1 MKAYVVHEPGG
12 PEVLELEDIPD
23 PRAEPGQI
31 LIDIRAFGLN
41 RAEAVTRMGG
51 SGDAVPF
58 PKVIGIECVGTV
70 LDCPGGELT
79 TGQTVAA
86 AMGGMGRRYNGSYAE
101 KTVVPVSN
109 VFPLQTH
116 LDWTTLASLP
126 ETYLTARGCVIEALR
141 MDQVKHPRVLVRP
154 GASALGV
161 AITQIVNHLGGAVM
175 GVTRSVD
182 KVEKLWNVGMKEV
195 LVSDGPVAKRLRFIW
210 PDGADGV
217 VDTILSK
224 ATLADDFA
232 LKKEAARICVAG
244 SLAGSYATSP
254 SPDFQE
260 VIRDPAVAFYSSEEL
275 HVAKDGSKL
284 QEIVERVEEGHYLPY
299 IDAIYPFGELVRAH
313 EAMERNAFAGKV
325 IVVLDR

>member
-12 PEVLELEDIPD
+12 PEVLELEDIPE
-23 PRAEPGQI
+23 PRAQPGQV
-31 LIDIRAFGLN
+31 LIGIRAFGLN

-70 LDCPGGELT
+70 LDCPGGELAR
-79 TGQTVAA
+79 GQTVAA
-86 AMGGMGRRYNGSYAE
+86 VMGGMGRKFNGSYAE
-101 KTVVPVSN
+101 KTVAPVSN

-126 ETYLTARGCVIEALR
+126 ETYLTAWGCAIEALG
-141 MDQVKHPRVLVRP
+141 MDRVKHPRVLVRP

-161 AITQIVNHLGGAVM
+161 AIAQIVNHLGGAVV
-175 GVTRSVD
+175 GVTRSVK
-182 KVEKLWNVGMKEV
+182 KVEKLWKVGMKEV

-210 PDGADGV
+210 PEGADGV
-217 VDTILSK
+217 VDTIASQ

-232 LKKEAARICVAG
+232 LKKGKARICVAG
-244 SLAGSYATSP
+244 SLAESYATGP

-260 VIRDPAVAFYSSEEL
+260 ILRDPAVAFFSSENL
-275 HVAKDGSKL
+275 NATKDGRKL
-284 QEIVERVEEGHYLPY
+284 QEIVRRVEEGYYLPY
-299 IDAIYPFGELVRAH
+299 IDAIYPFEELVRAH

-325 IVVLDR
+325 VVMLAP